1 MGSFSATVKDA
12 TGVRRE
18 ILREAESSAEVAS
31 QLRTEG
37 YLVLQVTAAK
47 VAGALP
53 SAFHPA
59 WLLPTTS
66 FDVEMG
72 LRQLASMAKSGVSL
86 LMALETVSEQARRP
100 RAARA
105 WRRVRDRVLAGD
117 SFADALA
124 AQPRV
129 FSELVVRLARVGEQ
143 SGELDVALL
152 RAGEQLEARR
162 NLRALVVNALV
173 YPALAVTMAIGV
185 SAFLV
190 VTVIPKIANFL
201 QASGAEL
208 PQMTQLLVDLSDWLV
223 AHGGVLAGGVAGVL
237 AVWFTV
243 RATEKGRELQ
253 DVGLL
258 KVPVVGRILRLSG
271 TAVFS
276 RAMQTLLASGVSLL
290 EALEGTSKLLA
301 NRRFRRRIET
311 AQGEVMRGTA
321 LATALGAAREF
332 MPMLSRMAAVGEMTG
347 SLAETFGET
356 ARYHEMM
363 LAIAVKRFSVL
374 IEPILICITGV
385 IVGFVYIAFFM
396 AIFALAGSA

>member
-1 MGSFSATVKDA
+1 MYYSATVKEA
-12 TGVRRE
+12 EGTRRE
-18 ILREAESSAEVAS
+18 ILREADSPTAVAA

-37 YLVLQVTAAK
+37 YLVLQVVAAN
-47 VAGALP
+47 VPGALP
-53 SAFHPA
+53 PAFHPA
-59 WLLPTTS
+59 WLLPMTS

-72 LRQLASMAKSGVSL
+72 LRQLASMLKSGVSL

-100 RAARA
+100 RAGRA

-117 SFADALA
+117 AFADALA
-124 AQPRV
+124 AQGRR

-143 SGELDVALL
+143 SGELDVALT

-173 YPALAVTMAIGV
+173 YPILAVLMTLGV

-190 VTVIPKIANFL
+190 VSVIPKISAFL
-201 QASGAEL
+201 QAGGAEL
-208 PQMTQLLVDLSDWLV
+208 PEMTRMLVDISDWV
-223 AHGGVLAGGVAGVL
+223 IAHGLSLLGGTMGVL
-237 AVWFTV
+237 AVWFGL
-243 RATEKGRELQ
+243 RATEPGRELE
-253 DVGLL
+253 DVLL
-258 KVPVVGRILRLSG
+258 LRIPVIGHILRLSG
-271 TAVFS
+271 TAVLS

-290 EALEGTSKLLA
+290 DSLDVAANLLS
-301 NRRFRRRIET
+301 NRRFRRRIAT
-311 AQGEVMRGTA
+311 AHDEVMRGTS
-321 LATALGAAREF
+321 LATALAAAPEF

-347 SLAETFGET
+347 SQAETFAET

-374 IEPILICITGV
+374 IEPVMICVTGS

-396 AIFALAGSA
+396 AIFALASTS

>member
-1 MGSFSATVKDA
+1 MGYFSATVKDA

-37 YLVLQVTAAK
+37 YLVLSVGAAK
-47 VAGALP
+47 VSGALP
-53 SAFHPA
+53 AAWHPA
-59 WLLPTTS
+59 WLLPMTS

-72 LRQLASMAKSGVSL
+72 LRQLASMVKSGVSL

-100 RAARA
+100 RASRA

-124 AQPRV
+124 AQPRA

-143 SGELDVALL
+143 SGELDVALV

-162 NLRALVVNALV
+162 NLRSLVVNALV

-208 PQMTQLLVDLSDWLV
+208 PEMTRLLVEISDWLV
-223 AHGGVLAGGVAGVL
+223 THGTTLLFSVVGAIVIWLGI
-237 AVWFTV
+237 
-243 RATEKGRELQ
+243 RAMEKGRELQ
-253 DVGLL
+253 DVFLV
-258 KVPVVGRILRLSG
+258 KIPVCGRILRLSG
-271 TAVFS
+271 TAVFA

-290 EALEGTSKLLA
+290 DALEVSAKLLA

-311 AQGEVMRGTA
+311 AQSEVTRGTA
-321 LATALGAAREF
+321 LATALGAAPEF
-332 MPMLSRMAAVGEMTG
+332 MPMLSRMAAVGEVTG

-374 IEPILICITGV
+374 IEPVMICITGI

-396 AIFALAGSA
+396 AIFALAGAA